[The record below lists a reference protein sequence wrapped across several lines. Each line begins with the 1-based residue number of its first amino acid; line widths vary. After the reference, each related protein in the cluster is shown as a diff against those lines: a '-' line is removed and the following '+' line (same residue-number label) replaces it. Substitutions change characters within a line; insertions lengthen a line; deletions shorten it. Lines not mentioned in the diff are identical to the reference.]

1 MNKNHDQLVVAVS
14 QMTSVDDL
22 QKNLEFIVADIKK
35 AGQSEGVDL
44 ICFPENCLYL
54 RVKEGEAI
62 QFLNLQ
68 EPFWLSLQNLA
79 KTYHLA
85 IHFGSVPLLINSIPY
100 NSAVFI
106 QSDGQIVA
114 NYQKMHLFDIQLENQ
129 KPIRESDVFRAG
141 AQPGVIDLNGWKIGQ
156 TICYDL
162 RFSDLYLHYA
172 ELEVDLIL
180 VPAAFLVKTGE
191 AHWHTLLR
199 ARAIESQA
207 YLVASA
213 QTGRHQS
220 LRNPADFRMTYGHA
234 LVIDPWGDL
243 LLDMK
248 AAVGLEIV
256 VLQKSKIELVRR
268 QIPMKNHRRRDFFKS

>member
-22 QKNLEFIVADIKK
+22 QKNLESIAADIEK
-35 AGQSEGVDL
+35 AGQSQGVDL

-68 EPFWLSLQNLA
+68 ESFWLSLQNLA
-79 KTYHLA
+79 KTYRLA

-106 QSDGQIVA
+106 QPDGKILA

-141 AQPGVIDLNGWKIGQ
+141 AQPGLIDLKGWKIGQ
-156 TICYDL
+156 TICYDI
-162 RFSDLYLHYA
+162 RFSDLYRHYA

-180 VPAAFLVKTGE
+180 VPAAFLVKTGD

-220 LRNPADFRMTYGHA
+220 VHNSADFRMTYGHA
-234 LVIDPWGDL
+234 LVIDPWGEL

-248 AAVGLEIV
+248 APVGLEIV